1 MNPLLSPT
9 FVIGYIRVDSI
20 EGASALNIGNN
31 WPTNFQSYKKHN
43 QGFGTI
49 KGDRNEIHG
58 ARTLLNDPDLLDA
71 FGSVEQIPEWLRE
84 LLMNVE
90 QSQLADHSPSQKNQ
104 SSSQPHEDGL
114 SKESPLADSRPAG
127 GGKHE

>member
-49 KGDRNEIHG
+49 KGNRNEIHG

-71 FGSVEQIPEWLRE
+71 FGSVEQIPEWLQE

-90 QSQLADHSPSQKNQ
+90 QGQFVDPSQSQDGGQ
-104 SSSQPHEDGL
+104 SHHAYQPTQPN
-114 SKESPLADSRPAG
+114 ESPLADSRPAG

>member
-43 QGFGTI
+43 QGFGTV
-49 KGDRNEIHG
+49 KGSGNEIRG
-58 ARTLLNDPDLLDA
+58 ARTLLNDPDLLDV
-71 FGSVEQIPEWLRE
+71 FGSPEQIPEWLRE
-84 LLMNVE
+84 LLLQIDQDQQGDPE
-90 QSQLADHSPSQKNQ
+90 PELESQSAAPPDSRDVRLAGGADH
-104 SSSQPHEDGL
+104 E
-114 SKESPLADSRPAG
+114 
-127 GGKHE
+127 

>member
-49 KGDRNEIHG
+49 KGTRNEIQG
-58 ARTLLNDPDLLDA
+58 ARTLLNDPDLLDV
-71 FGSVEQIPEWLRE
+71 FGSPEQIPEWLRE
-84 LLMNVE
+84 MLLNIE
-90 QSQLADHSPSQKNQ
+90 QNPTDLVQNQTDPFQPPS
-104 SSSQPHEDGL
+104 SDR
-114 SKESPLADSRPAG
+114 RPAG
-127 GGKHE
+127 GVDYE